1 MGNTSRTPVYRR
13 KRKRKKKIFEIIYVL
28 VDYILSNLEVI
39 IQSKNSSLT
48 ARAFQDSKSEIA
60 NVRGEETTTR

>member
-1 MGNTSRTPVYRR
+1 MGNTSRTPVYR
-13 KRKRKKKIFEIIYVL
+13 RKRKKKIFEIIYVL
-28 VDYILSNLEVI
+28 VDYSLSNLEVI

-48 ARAFQDSKSEIA
+48 ARAFQQDSKSEIA